1 MTSIYE
7 SQTIDETE
15 NEIVESDSSKNTRI
29 TSNQVHFSDGK
40 KRRNKLQKLRNLSK
54 YRLTSYTSKVQ

>member
-1 MTSIYE
+1 MTSMYE
-7 SQTIDETE
+7 SQTIDETD
-15 NEIVESDSSKNTRI
+15 NETVELDSFKNTCI

-40 KRRNKLQKLRNLSK
+40 KRRNELQKLRNLSK